1 MGASGVH
8 VALGVLCAL
17 CVSALAGCG
26 SAGTG
31 GLESAGP
38 TSPAVGPVRLWPD
51 LPPATNPPMDYGE
64 SDIQRVPGIRVA
76 GGDVRSVD
84 AVEVVRA
91 EVRAHPDARSGAD
104 GLYEETARAIGA
116 CVSAPASCPVMRPYH
131 RDLTGDGRD
140 ELIVGIR
147 MPEQQVAVRV
157 YRAEGGG
164 LTRIMSTVDQVISVE
179 LAGRDLIM
187 RVGSAGIPGYEY
199 RTAWS
204 WDERQGSMLP
214 TRDEIVRTGPSGG
227 RSPAGRASGPGPG
240 SGSGSGSGSEAGS
253 AFGSGSGSE
262 AGSGAG
268 SAFGSGSG
276 SEVGSGAGA
285 ASEAGSETRSRSTS
299 GPASA
304 PAPSGTAPV
313 PAPPPE
319 EGP

>member
-1 MGASGVH
+1 MGPRGVH
-8 VALGVLCAL
+8 VAAVVLCAL
-17 CVSALAGCG
+17 GGPVLAGCD

-31 GLESAGP
+31 VPESAGP
-38 TSPAVGPVRLWPD
+38 TRPAVGPVRLWPD
-51 LPPATNPPMDYGE
+51 LPPATNPPIDYGE

-91 EVRAHPDARSGAD
+91 EVRARPDARSGAD
-104 GLYEETARAIGA
+104 GLYEETARAVGA
-116 CVSAPASCPVMRPYH
+116 CVSEPASCPVMRPYY

-157 YRAEGGG
+157 YRAERGG

-214 TRDEIVRTGPSGG
+214 TRDEIVRVGPSGG
-227 RSPAGRASGPGPG
+227 RTPAGRPPGPGP
-240 SGSGSGSGSEAGS
+240 SGSGSSGSGPSAPGPSGSEP
-253 AFGSGSGSE
+253 
-262 AGSGAG
+262 
-268 SAFGSGSG
+268 
-276 SEVGSGAGA
+276 
-285 ASEAGSETRSRSTS
+285 S
-299 GPASA
+299 GPE
-304 PAPSGTAPV
+304 PSGTAGSSGVGPSPV
-313 PAPPPE
+313 PPPE
-319 EGP
+319 GTP

>member
-1 MGASGVH
+1 MGPRGVH
-8 VALGVLCAL
+8 AAVGALGAL
-17 CVSALAGCG
+17 GALALAGCG

-51 LPPATNPPMDYGE
+51 LPPATNPPIDYGE
-64 SDIQRVPGIRVA
+64 SDIQRVPGIRVT
-76 GGDVRSVD
+76 GGDVRSAD

-91 EVRAHPDARSGAD
+91 EVRARPDARSGAD
-104 GLYEETARAIGA
+104 GLYEETARAVEA
-116 CVSAPASCPVMRPYH
+116 CVRAPAACPVMRPYY
-131 RDLTGDGRD
+131 RDLTGDGRE

-157 YRAEGGG
+157 YRAEEGG

-214 TRDEIVRTGPSGG
+214 TRDEIVRAGPPGGPPEGRPPGSRPSGG
-227 RSPAGRASGPGPG
+227 PSSGGPSSGGPSPSSPSPGGRSYG
-240 SGSGSGSGSEAGS
+240 
-253 AFGSGSGSE
+253 
-262 AGSGAG
+262 
-268 SAFGSGSG
+268 
-276 SEVGSGAGA
+276 
-285 ASEAGSETRSRSTS
+285 S
-299 GPASA
+299 GPA
-304 PAPSGTAPV
+304 PSPV
-313 PAPPPE
+313 LPVPPPE
-319 EGP
+319 EAP

>member
-1 MGASGVH
+1 MGPRGVH
-8 VALGVLCAL
+8 VAVGALCALGVL
-17 CVSALAGCG
+17 ALAGCG

-51 LPPATNPPMDYGE
+51 LPPATNPPIDYGE
-64 SDIQRVPGIRVA
+64 SDIQRVPGITVT

-84 AVEVVRA
+84 AVAVVRA

-104 GLYEETARAIGA
+104 GLYEETARAVEA
-116 CVSAPASCPVMRPYH
+116 CVSEPAGCPVMRPYH

-157 YRAEGGG
+157 YRAEKGG
-164 LTRIMSTVDQVISVE
+164 LTRIMSTVDQVITVE

-204 WDERQGSMLP
+204 WDEQQGSMLP
-214 TRDEIVRTGPSGG
+214 TRDEIVRARPPGGPPAGGRPGGGRAPGDRPSGG
-227 RSPAGRASGPGPG
+227 PSSGDRPSGGPSSGDRSSGARP
-240 SGSGSGSGSEAGS
+240 SGDRP
-253 AFGSGSGSE
+253 
-262 AGSGAG
+262 SGAG
-268 SAFGSGSG
+268 
-276 SEVGSGAGA
+276 
-285 ASEAGSETRSRSTS
+285 
-299 GPASA
+299 
-304 PAPSGTAPV
+304 PAPSPV
-313 PAPPPE
+313 PPPE
-319 EGP
+319 ETP